1 MGLLPENKRKKP
13 MDTPRTFFIW
23 GATMSGKSY
32 LAERFPN
39 PFFINT
45 DDNAEK
51 AGLPNY
57 QLKNIQNPNGTLKES
72 VIDQLDKLM
81 LELGTTHHT
90 FETVVIDVIDDV
102 VALIEQAV
110 VDENGVKDLSEIGY
124 GKGYAQVKST
134 VMALILELKALPLNV
149 VYVSRIDERSDDA
162 GNSIEVPS
170 LKTKY
175 YNMVNGNADLVIK
188 TRRVGTNY
196 TRQLTDKRKQY
207 ERDQITD
214 PHILKILENIP
225 GVFPRVT
232 KPTTPAQKNTTNTK

>member
-57 QLKNIQNPNGTLKES
+57 QLKNIKNPDGSIKQT
-72 VIDQLDKLM
+72 VIDQLNELL
-81 LELGTTHHT
+81 LELGTTKHT

-102 VALIEQAV
+102 VSLIEQAV
-110 VDENGVKDLSEIGY
+110 IDENKVKDLSEIGY
-124 GKGYAQVKST
+124 GKGYAQVKAT
-134 VMALILELKALPLNV
+134 LMALILELKALPMNV
-149 VYVSRIDERSDDA
+149 VYVSRIDEKSDDA
-162 GNSIEVPS
+162 GNQIEVPS

-175 YNMVNGNADLVIK
+175 YNMVNGNADLVVK
-188 TRRVGTNY
+188 TRRIGSNY

-214 PHILKILENIP
+214 QHVLRILENIP
-225 GVFPRVT
+225 GVFPRLPKAPVT
-232 KPTTPAQKNTTNTK
+232 KPTTKTTK